1 MSRSDVAGVSTQG
14 YPFELSEGDE
24 ANGLASIL
32 AMLLGQN
39 LEQYPDRIAIAR
51 RVRRPVAVYSTDTDT
66 SATIVFGTDGAT
78 VHNGIVGRPSVTVM
92 ASVDQITDVSQLK
105 MMGAGLLPAGF
116 FTKRGLH
123 VLGEIAR
130 HRLVVKGLL
139 THTATALRFIA
150 LVSVVE

>member
-1 MSRSDVAGVSTQG
+1 MTDVSTQG
-14 YPFELSEGDE
+14 YPFELHEGED
-24 ANGLASIL
+24 ANGLASTL

-39 LEQYPDRIAIAR
+39 LEKYPGRIAIAR

-66 SATIVFGTDGAT
+66 SATIVFGEHEAT
-78 VHNGIVGRPSVTVM
+78 VYNGMVGRPSVTVI

-105 MMGAGLLPAGF
+105 MKGAGLLPAGF
-116 FTKRGLH
+116 FTRRGLH

-139 THTATALRFIA
+139 THTLTALRFIA